1 MVSRTWG
8 SSSTTKTR
16 SLASASLLV
25 WALLSTASA
34 QAQVSP
40 GQVPEAQEQGPLTD
54 TSQGFNDGT
63 VAVDGADADPTAV
76 AKERPGSAPIG
87 VAGFRRGPGFA
98 LTEDGRSRFH
108 VGADAAM
115 GFDTNPYSQPFQ
127 LMLQQFSGDAV
138 VRVRPNAEINYPG
151 SLIAFDAQASLDYG
165 FLPGLLNPGGRNFL
179 LTRGNLGAGLEI
191 NRGGMFSVAVR
202 DELSAGI
209 DPGFVTVGS
218 TFTRV
223 RNNLVGG
230 VGFRPGGGTLM
241 FKVEGNF
248 LFEKYFDFLSDIG
261 LNSPSPIQTEL
272 LDNMGFGISGRV
284 DWRFLPK
291 SGLFAEA
298 GVGTRFY
305 PFAGQFAA
313 AAPFNFPVFVRGGI
327 MGNFTSKLSG
337 LASIG
342 YANPLTLNPAGIA
355 GIDTLTFIGLIG
367 QLELQY
373 RPFELTQIAGGLM
386 RAVQPVPL
394 YQHVTNNRVYA
405 NFSQGIGRSFLVNVN
420 AGYSVLLFGRDLT
433 DPTAPILPVSQSTR
447 LDGHLDADIRLA
459 YFLFDWLSF
468 GVSNR
473 LDWRL
478 SNAVIR
484 QAAVGGG
491 DVNLS
496 FLRNETLLLATV
508 YY

>member
-1 MVSRTWG
+1 MASRTWG
-8 SSSTTKTR
+8 LNSTTILNTR
-16 SLASASLLV
+16 AIVFAATTV
-25 WALLSTASA
+25 LSTTSA
-34 QAQVSP
+34 LAQVSP
-40 GQVPEAQEQGPLTD
+40 GQVPEAQEQGAPVD
-54 TSQGFNDGT
+54 TSQGFEDT
-63 VAVDGADADPTAV
+63 TAVEGADADPASV
-76 AKERPGSAPIG
+76 AKEQAGAAPIG
-87 VAGFRRGPGFA
+87 VNGFNRGPGFS
-98 LTEDGRSRFH
+98 LSEDGRSKFH

-127 LMLQQFSGDAV
+127 LMLSQFSGDAV

-151 SLIAFDAQASLDYG
+151 SLIAFNANAFLDYG
-165 FLPGLLNPGGRNFL
+165 FLPGLINPNGRNFL
-179 LTRGNLGAGLEI
+179 LSRGGLGAGLEI

-209 DPGFVTVGS
+209 DPGFVSVGS

-223 RNNLVGG
+223 RNNLVAG
-230 VGFRPGGGTLM
+230 VGFRPGGGTLL
-241 FKVEGNF
+241 FKLEANF
-248 LFEKYFDFLSDIG
+248 LFEKYFDFLQTIG
-261 LNSPSPIQTEL
+261 LNSASPIQTEL
-272 LDNMGFGISGRV
+272 LDNMGFGVNGRV

-291 SGLFAEA
+291 TGLFAEA

-305 PFAGQFAA
+305 PFAGNLGAV
-313 AAPFNFPVFVRGGI
+313 APWNFPVFVRGGI

-342 YANPLTLNPAGIA
+342 YANPLTLNPAGIV
-355 GIDTLTFIGLIG
+355 GIDTLTFIGVIT
-367 QLELQY
+367 QVELQY
-373 RPFELTQIAGGLM
+373 QPFELTQIAGGFL

-394 YQHVTNNRVYA
+394 YQHVTNNRVYV
-405 NFSQGIGRSFLVNVN
+405 NLSQGIGDDFLVNLN
-420 AGYSVLLFGRDLT
+420 TGYSVLLFGRDLT
-433 DPTAPILPVSQSTR
+433 DGTAQFLPVSQSTR
-447 LDGHLDADIRLA
+447 LDGHLDADLRLA

-508 YY
+508 FY